1 MEDVATLIDAR
12 APKPDK
18 RGPYRERADLRRMP
32 TVHLIHG
39 FLGAGKTAFARRL
52 EADLPAVRFTH
63 DEWMATLYGDDPPME
78 QFPEY
83 FRRVS
88 DQIGSIWPR
97 CAELGL
103 DVVLDL
109 NFWSRK
115 QRDKTRA
122 LVTAIGATPRLYRL
136 VCSDD
141 EAWRRIDQRNTD
153 LSGGLFVARST
164 FEVLKNRFEPLD
176 SDEERVE
183 VPNENSI

>member
-1 MEDVATLIDAR
+1 MAKTMA
-12 APKPDK
+12 
-18 RGPYRERADLRRMP
+18 ERMA

-39 FLGAGKTAFARRL
+39 FLGAGKTTFARRP

-63 DEWMATLYGDDPPME
+63 DEWMARLYGEDPPME

-88 DQIGSIWPR
+88 DQIASLWPR

-115 QRDKTRA
+115 QRDETRA
-122 LVTAIGATPRLYRL
+122 LARAVGTIPRLYRL

-141 EAWRRIDQRNTD
+141 EAWRRIDLRNVD
-153 LSGGLFVARST
+153 RGGGLFIARST
-164 FEVLKNRFEPLD
+164 FELVKNRFEPLD
-176 SDEERVE
+176 SDEECIE
-183 VPNENSI
+183 ISKEDSN